1 MTAPLR
7 LVPAAPAPCHCG
19 CGRIPDP
26 NRWPGDE
33 GFDSAVCRELY
44 RLEQTAA
51 EVRRS
56 MHALPNL
63 AGLGF

>member
-1 MTAPLR
+1 
-7 LVPAAPAPCHCG
+7 
-19 CGRIPDP
+19 
-26 NRWPGDE
+26 
-33 GFDSAVCRELY
+33 LY